1 MSIVPTARVRVIRSV
16 TVPSCL
22 FDQKEA
28 NLTKRTR
35 LLRSLPWFLG
45 AAIVGGSPL
54 AGCGSSQTSGPVENI
69 PKESPVLGPGKDS
82 AEAFFANKK
91 GAKASKAPSTKT
103 SR

>member
-1 MSIVPTARVRVIRSV
+1 V

-22 FDQKEA
+22 FDKKEA
-28 NLTKRTR
+28 ILTKRTR

-82 AEAFFANKK
+82 AEAFFTNKK
-91 GAKASKAPSTKT
+91 GAKASNAPSTKT
-103 SR
+103 SK

>member
-1 MSIVPTARVRVIRSV
+1 MPTARVRVIRSV
-16 TVPSCL
+16 PVPSCL

-28 NLTKRTR
+28 ILTKRTR
-35 LLRSLPWFLG
+35 LLRALPWFLG

-82 AEAFFANKK
+82 AEAFFNKK
-91 GAKASKAPSTKT
+91 GAKASNAPSTKT
-103 SR
+103 SK